1 MISTLIEKE
10 LKAILLSPKFSAIFV
25 VCSVLIIL
33 SVYIGIEE
41 YRTSMTHYET
51 VNAQVDQQMRD
62 ETNWGG
68 LRPSVTRYPDP
79 MQIFVSGI
87 NNDIGRQ
94 ASISSGGTIK
104 LRYSNYSENL
114 IFAVF
119 RSMDL
124 MFIVQIVLSLFAIL
138 FTYNAINGE
147 RESGTLKLSFANPLP
162 RGSYIIAKLIGSW
175 LGLVIPLFIPVLL
188 GVLLVLLYRIPMTI
202 AHWQKLGLLVGL
214 SILYFSFF
222 ICLGVLLSSLTRQS
236 SGSFLY
242 LLVIW
247 VSFVLIIPRVGV
259 MVAGH
264 FIPVPTAAE
273 ISSKMAQKTM
283 EFSDQF
289 REELDALR
297 KEQDKAYQDLSSDKS
312 LSIEERNN
320 RSKELSDNYLIKLN
334 EEEEKYLQKIAEYD
348 AFLNEDWRNR
358 KAVREKL
365 GFSLS
370 RFSPASAYQLAAM
383 DLIGTGMNLKTNY
396 EDQLRTYSDIFNNFR
411 SKKIEETGG
420 RVFVFNPLENKK
432 PKPLDLSELP
442 KFEFVNPDLSKILP
456 FTVIDIAIISIY
468 ILFIIAGTFIAFIRY
483 DVR

>member
-1 MISTLIEKE
+1 M
-10 LKAILLSPKFSAIFV
+10 AHF
-25 VCSVLIIL
+25 
-33 SVYIGIEE
+33 
-41 YRTSMTHYET
+41 ET
-51 VNAQVDQQMRD
+51 VKTQVDQQMRD
-62 ETNWGG
+62 ETDWRG

-94 ASISSGGTIK
+94 ASITSVGTIK
-104 LRYSNYSENL
+104 LRNSNYSENI

-138 FTYNAINGE
+138 FTYDAVNGE
-147 RESGTLKLSFANPLP
+147 RESGTLKLSFANPIP

-175 LGLVIPLFIPVLL
+175 LGLVIPILIPVLL
-188 GVLLVLLYRIPMTI
+188 GIALVLLYRIPMAA
-202 AHWQKLGLLVGL
+202 AHWQKLGLLTGI

-222 ICLGVLLSSLTRQS
+222 ICLGVLISSLTRQS

-247 VSFVLIIPRVGV
+247 VSFVLIIPRAGV

-273 ISSKMAQKTM
+273 ISSRMAQKTM
-283 EFSDQF
+283 EFYDQF
-289 REELDALR
+289 DETMDTHR
-297 KEQDKAYQDLSSDKS
+297 KEQDKAYQDLSGDTS
-312 LSIEERNN
+312 LSIEERNE
-320 RSKELSDNYLIKLN
+320 RAKELSDKYINKMN
-334 EEEEKYLQKIAEYD
+334 EEQEKYLQKIAEYD

-358 KAVREKL
+358 KAVRERL

-383 DLIGTGMNLKTNY
+383 DLAGTGMNLKTDY
-396 EDQLRTYSDIFNNFR
+396 EDQLRTYSDIFNKFR
-411 SKKIEETGG
+411 AKKIEETTG
-420 RVFVFNPLENKK
+420 RIFVFNPMEERKK
-432 PKPLDLSELP
+432 PEPLDLSEVP
-442 KFEFVNPDLSKILP
+442 RFEFFNPDLNEVLQSTL
-456 FTVIDIAIISIY
+456 IDIGIISIY
-468 ILFIIAGTFIAFIRY
+468 VLIIIAGTCIAFIRY